1 MKKTISC
8 LLAIL
13 VILTSLMFS
22 ASAATPIVGGD
33 NISKATAVNFNQTYS
48 STISANKE
56 TAFYK
61 VTLPRTGKLSY
72 HFDSETISV
81 LPVFLYNV
89 EGDCYSND
97 FWHLNKTTG
106 HINAKTSFD
115 LTAGTFYLC
124 VSAYSSSSS
133 YLGDYSFTLYYED
146 TNESFAETET
156 NRNNNI
162 RQAYPI
168 QLGKSYNGSIGINDS
183 CDFYSFTVSSP
194 CTLPFTLTSGDIQ
207 FWVYLYNQN
216 GDVLK
221 NDVVRAKSEIGEI
234 DYSDTFSFSEPG
246 TYCLAMIIYNDHYYP
261 GKYTFTL
268 GNLPSTSYTIRFNA
282 NGGSVSPSS
291 RTVSAGTPVTL
302 PTATRTGYTL
312 LGWSTSAGASSATW
326 KAGSSYTVNKDVTL
340 YAIWQKDDAPTPSTQ
355 YTVLFDGNGGQAN
368 ASSVTF
374 DAGTSFKLPGAS
386 RRGYIML
393 GWSEDSDAS
402 SADYAVGESYIIT
415 KDVTLYAV
423 WTVNPSVWQKIVNF
437 FASAVESLLFI
448 INFLF
453 ELIL

>member
-1 MKKTISC
+1 MKKAISC

-13 VILTSLMFS
+13 MILTSLMVS

-33 NISKATAVNFNQTYS
+33 NISKATTVNFNQTYS

-61 VTLPRTGKLSY
+61 VILPRTGKLSY
-72 HFDSETISV
+72 HFDSETIEDFH
-81 LPVFLYNV
+81 LLLYNF
-89 EGDCYSND
+89 EGERYSSI
-97 FWHLNKTTG
+97 LCSLSQVTG
-106 HINAKTSFD
+106 HINETGSYD

-124 VSAYSSSSS
+124 VDEYYRS
-133 YLGDYSFTLYYED
+133 YGDYSFTLYYED

-194 CTLPFTLTSGDIQ
+194 CTLPFTLMSGDTE
-207 FWVYLYNQN
+207 FRVYLYNQN
-216 GDVLK
+216 GVELT
-221 NDVVRAKSEIGEI
+221 NEYVYAKSAIGEI
-234 DYSDTFSFSEPG
+234 DYSNSFSFSEPG
-246 TYCLAMIIYNDHYYP
+246 TYYLAMKECNGSHP

-340 YAIWQKDDAPTPSTQ
+340 YAIWQKDDAPTPSTK

-368 ASSVTF
+368 ASSATF
-374 DAGTSFKLPGAS
+374 DAGTSIKLPGAS

-393 GWSEDSDAS
+393 GWSENSDAS

>member
-48 STISANKE
+48 STISANKR

-72 HFDSETISV
+72 HFDSETIESFY
-81 LPVFLYNV
+81 LRLYNF
-89 EGDCYSND
+89 EGELYDWENCM
-97 FWHLNKTTG
+97 LNQVTG
-106 HINAKTSFD
+106 HINETGSYD

-124 VSAYSSSSS
+124 VNEHYS
-133 YLGDYSFTLYYED
+133 YYGDYSFTLYYED

-156 NRNNNI
+156 DRNNNI

-168 QLGKSYNGSIGINDS
+168 QLGKSYNGNIGINDS
-183 CDFYSFTVSSP
+183 CDYYSFTVSSP

-234 DYSDTFSFSEPG
+234 DYSDSFSFSEPG
-246 TYCLAMIIYNDHYYP
+246 TYYLAMIIYSDHYYP

-340 YAIWQKDDAPTPSTQ
+340 YAIWQKNDVPAPSTQ

-368 ASSVTF
+368 ASSATF
-374 DAGTSFKLPGAS
+374 DAGTSIKLPGAS

-393 GWSEDSDAS
+393 GWSENSDAS